1 MKVLLVLPRTKP
13 NTNPPLGLAYIAAIL
28 RKNGVGVE
36 ILDPTFEG
44 AEHALKRLCQIDY
57 DLLGIGT
64 YTMNF
69 NLGLEWAKFVKA
81 RKKDIPILFGGV
93 HPTILFQEV
102 IENKEIDFVVIG
114 EGEETTLELW
124 RALKGIHPLEAVK
137 GLVFKRNGEVM
148 INPPRP
154 LMEPLDSIL
163 FPARDLLPMNKYLRA
178 NFGRSAWAV
187 RQPST
192 SIITSR
198 GCPFNC
204 TYCSSHLMFGHK
216 TRYRSVKN
224 IVDEM
229 EALIEEYQIQGLS
242 IVDDTFIISKKHIYE
257 LAEEMKKRKIKIEF
271 ICNGRV
277 DIIDKDILRLLKD
290 IGCVG
295 IAFGVESGSQSILDH
310 RLKKGIT
317 LEQVR
322 KAFDLAYEAGIPTD
336 AYFMIGIPG
345 ETEKDIRET
354 IRFSKTLRASA
365 ANFAITIP
373 MPKTELYE
381 MALKYGTLTART
393 WDDYDYT
400 GRPIFQSPDLD
411 GATLIR
417 LRKKAI
423 FSFYFSLSF
432 LLNQTLSIR
441 SFYDFKK
448 KWKGFLMLLK
458 VIFKT

>member
-44 AEHALKRLCQIDY
+44 AEYALKRLCQIDY

-163 FPARDLLPMNKYLRA
+163 FPA
-178 NFGRSAWAV
+178 
-187 RQPST
+187 
-192 SIITSR
+192 
-198 GCPFNC
+198 
-204 TYCSSHLMFGHK
+204 
-216 TRYRSVKN
+216 
-224 IVDEM
+224 
-229 EALIEEYQIQGLS
+229 
-242 IVDDTFIISKKHIYE
+242 
-257 LAEEMKKRKIKIEF
+257 
-271 ICNGRV
+271 
-277 DIIDKDILRLLKD
+277 
-290 IGCVG
+290 
-295 IAFGVESGSQSILDH
+295 
-310 RLKKGIT
+310 
-317 LEQVR
+317 
-322 KAFDLAYEAGIPTD
+322 
-336 AYFMIGIPG
+336 
-345 ETEKDIRET
+345 
-354 IRFSKTLRASA
+354 
-365 ANFAITIP
+365 
-373 MPKTELYE
+373 
-381 MALKYGTLTART
+381 
-393 WDDYDYT
+393 
-400 GRPIFQSPDLD
+400 
-411 GATLIR
+411 
-417 LRKKAI
+417 
-423 FSFYFSLSF
+423 
-432 LLNQTLSIR
+432 
-441 SFYDFKK
+441 
-448 KWKGFLMLLK
+448 
-458 VIFKT
+458 